1 MSIISEHLT
10 QCNAFV
16 SVFMD
21 YYKGFYPS
29 EMYNELA
36 KEVYKNFSVDV
47 VKDILDR
54 YNYCFEI
61 SELDKTTE
69 RIHELLHIFK

>member
-1 MSIISEHLT
+1 MNTIAEQLVK
-10 QCNAFV
+10 CNAFV
-16 SVFMD
+16 NVFLD

-36 KEVYKNFSVDV
+36 KEVYKNFSKDA

-54 YNYCFEI
+54 YEYCFEI
-61 SELDKTTE
+61 SKLDKTTE
-69 RIHELLHIFK
+69 RINELLHN